1 MSVGEDLRLA
11 VGHHQAGRLDRAE
24 SLYRR
29 ILRREPEHAD
39 ALHLLG
45 VLEFGRGRAADAAR
59 LIRRATEA
67 NPRFAPMQMNLGN
80 ALNASGDPAGAAV
93 AYRRA
98 IELDPLFAAA
108 HVNLAMLLNDR
119 GDHRAAE
126 EAARAA
132 LGIQPGLLEAHIT
145 LAMALRAQR
154 RLPEAEAE
162 YRKAVALQPSRAE
175 TLSDL
180 GALLAE
186 MGRFNEALERH
197 HRALSIYPDDPRLH
211 GAQGSTLALMG
222 DLARAEQSFGRVLAV
237 NPLDFSAWLLRGGA
251 LAGLGRFEEAKAC
264 FDRVV
269 AANPNRTE
277 AHWRLSL
284 IHALPQDAAGHLG
297 AVLADASLP
306 AMARVFAGFALAHLH
321 DAAGRAEEAFAAA
334 AETNRLFLE
343 LRAAANIRFD
353 PDGFDAD
360 IARVIAA
367 TGKDTLAATASWGDP
382 SESPVFLVGMPRAGG
397 TLVEQIL
404 AGHPD
409 IHAAGNLSRIAQ
421 INAALTQANSDRT
434 SLAEW
439 DAELA
444 RNSATLHI
452 QGLASIAGGKPCVLD
467 ATPDNVL
474 QLGLIA
480 ALFPNARVIICHR
493 DAGDL
498 LLSNF
503 FQLFADGNL
512 FSRDLAHCARRMRA
526 VDRLVAHWRDVLS
539 LRIHDV
545 SYEAL
550 VADPEAETRRM
561 LDFLGL
567 PWDPACLDVAATQRA
582 ITTPAAW
589 DARQRITAGRVGRWR
604 AYERHIAP
612 VLAAG

>member
-1 MSVGEDLRLA
+1 MSVDDDLRHA
-11 VGHHQAGRLDRAE
+11 VAHHQAGRLDRAE
-24 SLYRR
+24 SLYRKV
-29 ILRREPEHAD
+29 LRREPEHVD

-45 VLEFGRGRAADAAR
+45 VLEFGRGRPADAVR
-59 LIRRATEA
+59 LIRRATAA
-67 NPRFAPMQMNLGN
+67 NPDFAPAQLNLGN
-80 ALNASGDPAGAAV
+80 ALNASGDPAGAEA

-98 IELDPLFAAA
+98 IELAPQFAAA

-119 GDHRAAE
+119 SAHKLAE
-126 EAARAA
+126 QAARAA
-132 LGIQPGLLEAHIT
+132 LAIQPGLLEAHIT

-162 YRKAVALQPSRAE
+162 YRKAVALQPGRAE

-222 DLARAEQSFGRVLAV
+222 DLARAEQAFGRVLAV

-251 LAGLGRFEEAKAC
+251 LAGLGRFAEAKAC
-264 FDRVV
+264 YDRVL
-269 AANPNRTE
+269 AADQNRTE

-284 IHALPQDAAGHLG
+284 INALPADTATHL
-297 AVLADASLP
+297 ATILANASVP
-306 AMARVFAGFALAHLH
+306 AMPRVFAGFALAHLH
-321 DAAGRAEEAFAAA
+321 DTAGRAEDAFAAA
-334 AETNRLFLE
+334 AEANRLFLE

-382 SESPVFLVGMPRAGG
+382 SEAPIFLVGMPRAGG

-409 IHAAGNLSRIAQ
+409 IHAAGNLSRIAHV
-421 INAALTQANSDRT
+421 NAALTQANSDKP

-439 DAELA
+439 DADLA
-444 RNSATLHI
+444 RNSAQLHI
-452 QGLASIAGGKPCVLD
+452 QGLAAIAGGKPRVLD
-467 ATPDNVL
+467 ATPDNIL

-480 ALFPNARVIICHR
+480 ALFPNARVIICRR
-493 DAGDL
+493 DAGDVI
-498 LLSNF
+498 LSNF
-503 FQLFADGNL
+503 LTLFVDGNL
-512 FSRDLAHCARRMRA
+512 FSRDLAHCARRLRA
-526 VDRLVAHWRDVLS
+526 VDRLTAHWRDVLA
-539 LRIHDV
+539 LRMHDL

-550 VADPEAETRRM
+550 VADPEAETRRL

-567 PWDPACLDVAATQRA
+567 PWHPACLDVAATQRA
-582 ITTPAAW
+582 IITPAAW
-589 DARQRITAGRVGRWR
+589 DARQPITASRVGRWR
-604 AYERHIAP
+604 ACERHIAP
-612 VLAAG
+612 FLG